1 MENNGESHGK
11 ALSAIDTAN
20 SADPNRVLV
29 EGKEEAKEL
38 AYARRMTAW
47 LFRIEEHPS
56 EILQLAARAQHI
68 CRWEIGRKSY
78 PAGRIGYLQWRTA
91 LYSYH
96 AQRAGEILRADVGY
110 ESAIIERV
118 QRLLCKQGIK
128 TDADMQMLE
137 DVICLVF
144 LEYEL
149 EDFAQQHPAEKVIV
163 ILRKTWRKMSPRCH
177 AAAVQLSSSLSQ
189 SDSATSQI
197 RVTINSSNSIFPP
210 DPLFSGH
217 GPYSPIH
224 RDSLFQSQARLGFV
238 EGDCSAL

>member
-1 MENNGESHGK
+1 MENLLEK
-11 ALSAIDTAN
+11 ALSAIDAAN

-78 PAGRIGYLQWRTA
+78 SAGRIGYLQWRTA

-96 AQRAGEILRADVGY
+96 AQRAGEILREVGY

-118 QRLLCKQGIK
+118 QRLLRKQGIK

-149 EDFAQQHPAEKVIV
+149 EDFARQHPAEKVID
-163 ILRKTWRKMSPRCH
+163 ILRKTWRKMSPRGH
-177 AAAVQLSSSLSQ
+177 AAAMQLSSSLSE
-189 SDSATSQI
+189 
-197 RVTINSSNSIFPP
+197 SIQH
-210 DPLFSGH
+210 L
-217 GPYSPIH
+217 
-224 RDSLFQSQARLGFV
+224 LK
-238 EGDCSAL
+238 SALQ